1 MKKLIILFIC
11 AFSIFLSC
19 KQEEKSGKII
29 SGDYVFHGDAAVLQ
43 TDTLI
48 YGVIINEKA
57 LELNKKA
64 EPLKKQPTD
73 MVRVELK
80 GIINKEKHETIL
92 WEDKLEI
99 LEILKVE
106 TLPNDDNND
115 VIKLSQ

>member
-1 MKKLIILFIC
+1 MKKLIILFTCI
-11 AFSIFLSC
+11 FSLFLGC
-19 KQEEKSGKII
+19 KQEEKSGTII

-48 YGVIINEKA
+48 YGVIINDKV

-73 MVRVELK
+73 MVRVELR
-80 GIINKEKHETIL
+80 GNINKDKHETIL

-99 LEILKVE
+99 IEILKVE
-106 TLPNDDNND
+106 EIPTENNN
-115 VIKLSQ
+115 VIKLSE